1 MKNFIKAIRSG
12 LDVILIFLALV
23 AFVLTMFFCVGM
35 FAGGISTSICLV
47 IAGVGVMFIDD
58 KKGGD

>member
-1 MKNFIKAIRSG
+1 MKHFIKAIRRG
-12 LDVILIFLALV
+12 LDIILISLAMI
-23 AFVLTMFFCVGM
+23 AFILTMFFCVGI

-47 IAGVGVMFIDD
+47 IAGVGVMYIDD

>member
-1 MKNFIKAIRSG
+1 MKNFIKTIRSG

-23 AFVLTMFFCVGM
+23 AFVLTMFFCVGV
-35 FAGGISTSICLV
+35 FAGGISTSVCLV

-58 KKGGD
+58 KKGGN